1 VDQDDLNAATGIE
14 GLDDVLGGGL
24 ERRRLF
30 LVEGSP
36 GTGKTT
42 IATQF
47 LLRGAAAGERCLY
60 ITLSETEEE
69 LRSGAAS
76 HGWDISGL
84 SIFEL
89 TPPEVLLDEDQQ
101 QSLLY
106 SSDLEL
112 GETTRRIF
120 DAVAEAR
127 PALVV
132 LDSLSEIRLLA
143 QGSLRYRRQILA
155 MKHYFARLGITVLM
169 LDDLTTDPNDKTVHS
184 IAHGVVR
191 LEEMTPDYGA
201 ERRRLRVMKYRGR
214 RVRGGYHD
222 FAIQADGV
230 RVFPRLVSAEHRGS
244 TARETV
250 STGSGPLDALLGGGV
265 DRGSSVLVLGPAGT
279 GKSLLTLSFV
289 ERAVARGEAAAV
301 FIFDEERG
309 LMFERARGLGIDLQA
324 MIDAGRLTVE
334 QVDAAELT
342 PGEFSERVRH
352 CVDTL
357 RAQTVVIDSLN
368 GYEAAMPGERA
379 LVLHMHELLQF
390 LNRRGATTFLTVAQ
404 HGLVG
409 DMTTP
414 VDVTYISDTVILLR
428 YFEALGR
435 VRRAIS
441 VVKKRTGAHED
452 TIREFKI
459 AAGGIAVGAP
469 LTEFQ
474 GILRGV
480 PTFVGD
486 APTLMSKA
494 P

>member
-1 VDQDDLNAATGIE
+1 MLPDRQRLRADRCETSGGSRRSSCRKPRIKPLSSLRAARRRQDD
-14 GLDDVLGGGL
+14 LGGGL

-42 IATQF
+42 VATQF

-69 LRSGAAS
+69 LRAGAAS
-76 HGWDISGL
+76 HGWDLSGL

-89 TPPEVLLDEDQQ
+89 TPPETLLDEDQQ

-155 MKHYFARLGITVLM
+155 AEALLRAGGHHGAHARRP
-169 LDDLTTDPNDKTVHS
+169 DDRSERQDRPQHRPWRRS
-184 IAHGVVR
+184 GSR
-191 LEEMTPDYGA
+191 RPDAG
-201 ERRRLRVMKYRGR
+201 LRGRATAASRVKYRGR

-222 FAIQADGV
+222 FAIQDRRRPGV
-230 RVFPRLVSAEHRGS
+230 SPARLGGAPGS

-265 DRGSSVLVLGPAGT
+265 ERGSSVLVLGPAGT

-289 ERAVARGEAAAV
+289 ESAVARGEAAAV
-301 FIFDEERG
+301 FVFDEERG

-324 MIDAGRLTVE
+324 MIDA
-334 QVDAAELT
+334 
-342 PGEFSERVRH
+342 
-352 CVDTL
+352 
-357 RAQTVVIDSLN
+357 
-368 GYEAAMPGERA
+368 
-379 LVLHMHELLQF
+379 
-390 LNRRGATTFLTVAQ
+390 
-404 HGLVG
+404 
-409 DMTTP
+409 
-414 VDVTYISDTVILLR
+414 
-428 YFEALGR
+428 
-435 VRRAIS
+435 
-441 VVKKRTGAHED
+441 
-452 TIREFKI
+452 
-459 AAGGIAVGAP
+459 AG
-469 LTEFQ
+469 
-474 GILRGV
+474 
-480 PTFVGD
+480 
-486 APTLMSKA
+486 
-494 P
+494 